1 MRTIIDFHVQP
12 SLPEQLTRLKE
23 LAYNIWWSW
32 NPEALELFR
41 RVDENLWEK
50 TNHNPALM
58 LGTVSQETLGELASD
73 TSFLEFLDRV
83 YIDFKLYMSSENWYS
98 HNFGETNAPV
108 VAYFSMEFGLSECL
122 PVYSGGLGVL
132 SGDHLKSTS
141 DLGIPLV
148 GVGLLYQQGYFEQYL
163 NIDGWQQER
172 YPINDFY
179 NLPIREVLDE
189 NDKEVKFTIKI
200 VDHDVWVK
208 IWKCEVGRVSLYLL
222 DTNVPENSQKDQNIT
237 DQLYGGDT
245 EMRIQQE
252 IVLGIG
258 GIRALAQL
266 GIRPQVCHINE
277 GHAAFLSLE
286 RIRLL
291 MQEYNLPLRVA
302 RVATGSG
309 NVFTTHTPVPAGF
322 DLFTVELMNKYFSE
336 YVKDLGMEMEDLLRM
351 GRRPTGNKTDP
362 FNMAI
367 MAVYNATFI
376 NSVSKLHQQ
385 VTRKMIREGFSDIP
399 ENEIPISHVTNGIHL
414 RSWISHDMAELFD
427 RYIGSGW
434 INYPAKKE
442 TWECVFR
449 IPDTEMWRTHERRR
463 ERLVSFARSRLRCQL
478 IERGVSDEQINRAE
492 EVLDPEAL
500 TIGFARRF
508 ATYKR
513 ATLLLDD
520 PDRLIKILTDPERP
534 VQLIFAGKAHPH
546 DDAGKEFIRKIVHF
560 ARDERVRDHIVFLE
574 NYNLTLGRYL
584 VQGVDVWLNSPR
596 RPLEASG
603 TSGMKVAANGGINL
617 SVLDGWWDEAYTPE
631 VGWAIGKGEE
641 YSDQELQ
648 DDIESNA
655 LYDLLEKDVVPLY
668 YDRGRDGLPRKWI
681 AKMKNS
687 VSTLAPFF
695 NTDRMVR
702 EYNDKFYS
710 VARKHY
716 ERLSADGFKLAVGLA
731 DWKVHVYKHWQNVK
745 IESVETDVYEKET
758 LKVGE
763 KLTVR
768 TTVFLGELNSDDVE
782 VEMYIGLLDENR
794 EINNGSAVPLAVSE
808 NLGDGR
814 YCYYGECVC
823 QATGNHGL
831 GVRVI
836 PSHEDLVT
844 KYEMAIILWA

>member
-1 MRTIIDFHVQP
+1 MRTILDFHVEP
-12 SLPEQLTRLKE
+12 SLPEQLIRLKE
-23 LAYNIWWSW
+23 LAYNLWWTW
-32 NPEALELFR
+32 NPESLELFR
-41 RVDENLWEK
+41 RIDENLWEK
-50 TNHNPALM
+50 TNHNPVLM
-58 LGTVSQETLGELASD
+58 LGTVSQEKLSELAD
-73 TSFLEFLDRV
+73 NTSFLEFLDRV
-83 YIDFKLYMSSENWYS
+83 YIDFKLYMNSETWYS
-98 HNFGETNAPV
+98 HNFGEIDVPIIG
-108 VAYFSMEFGLSECL
+108 YFSMEFGLTECL
-122 PVYSGGLGVL
+122 PIYSGGLGVL
-132 SGDHLKSTS
+132 SGDHLKSSS

-148 GVGLLYQQGYFEQYL
+148 GIGLLYQQGYFEQYL

-179 NLPIREVLDE
+179 NLPILKVLNE
-189 NDKEVKFTIKI
+189 NGEEVKFT
-200 VDHDVWVK
+200 VWMADHDVWVK
-208 IWKCEVGRVSLYLL
+208 IWRCEVGRVSLYLL
-222 DTNVPENSQKDQNIT
+222 DTNVPENSLKDQNIT
-237 DQLYGGDT
+237 DQLYGGDS

-252 IVLGIG
+252 ILLGIG

-266 GIRPQVCHINE
+266 GIQPLVCHINE

-286 RIRLL
+286 RIRQLK
-291 MQEYNLPLRVA
+291 QEHNLSSRVA
-302 RVATGSG
+302 RVATGGG

-322 DLFTVELMNKYFSE
+322 DLFDVELMKKYFAK
-336 YVKDLGMEMEDLLRM
+336 YIGDLGMELEDLLKM
-351 GRRPTGNKTDP
+351 GRRPSGKETDP

-376 NSVSKLHQQ
+376 NSVSILHQQ
-385 VTRKMIREGFSDIP
+385 VTRKMIREGFFDIP
-399 ENEIPISHVTNGIHL
+399 ENEIPIRHVTNGIHL
-414 RSWISHDMAELFD
+414 RSWISHDMSELFD
-427 RYIGSGW
+427 RYIGSAW
-434 INYPAKKE
+434 INYPIKKE
-442 TWECVFR
+442 TWECVYR
-449 IPDTEMWRTHERRR
+449 IPDTEIWRTHERRR
-463 ERLVSFARSRLRCQL
+463 ERLVSFARSRLRSQL
-478 IERGVSDEQINRAE
+478 IECGASDDEINQAK
-492 EVLDPEAL
+492 EVLNPEAL

-546 DDAGKEFIRKIVHF
+546 DDAGKEYIRKIVHF
-560 ARDERVRDHIVFLE
+560 ARDERIRDHIVFLE
-574 NYNLTLGRYL
+574 NYNLTVGRYL
-584 VQGVDVWLNSPR
+584 VQGIDVWLNSPR

-617 SVLDGWWDEAYTPE
+617 SILDGWWDEGYTPE

-641 YSDQELQ
+641 YSDQDLQ

-655 LYDLLEKDVVPLY
+655 LYNLLEKEVVPLY

-687 VSTLAPFF
+687 ISRLAPFF
-695 NTDRMVR
+695 NTDRMVQ
-702 EYNDKFYS
+702 EYYNKFYT
-710 VARKHY
+710 VAKKHF
-716 ERLSADGFKLAVGLA
+716 ERLSAESFRLAINLA
-731 DWKVHVYKHWQNVK
+731 DWKVHIYKHWQNVK
-745 IESVETDVYEKET
+745 IESVETDVNEKEM

-768 TTVFLGELNSDDVE
+768 TTIYLGELTSDDVD

-794 EINNGSAVPLAVSE
+794 EINNGSAVPLHVSE

-814 YCYYGECVC
+814 YLYYGECVC
-823 QATGNHGL
+823 QTTGNHGF